1 MGGHGQ
7 LSVYETL
14 KNVFKVIYA
23 PRKAFS
29 EIAQNPK
36 YIGPIL
42 VMILFTLANSGYV
55 YTIVSKTYIEQT
67 VPAADQLDKWTE
79 SHSLWTVAP
88 NGSVKED
95 FADYINGTYYGN
107 RSIEFSIVNN
117 THIWMQLNDT
127 GSINCSGPDGYNK
140 LYLRIKWT
148 SPEEKPE
155 NVTVYLFSVTP
166 SDYFRYNLAD
176 EFSNA
181 TSNVWNNLT
190 IPLATENWLNNSA
203 AANWGNITG
212 LKLEFAWLNNSNITV
227 LVDGLFFGGF
237 FKSQMENAATYML
250 NYSIVYI
257 MEFTVRWVLLGGLL
271 YVLIKVLGAKTVWK
285 PLLILAGFALI
296 TMFIQTI
303 ITVAVSA
310 TLPSLYYPLI
320 FLGGVN
326 GEGENAYNKILEDTS
341 LVSQITEYV
350 QIVMV
355 FWTIALC
362 AIVIRQLTEFSWSKS
377 ALIAMAAYFATIIA
391 EGFLFGF

>member
-1 MGGHGQ
+1 MGEHGQ

-14 KNVFKVIYA
+14 KNVFKVLYA

-67 VPAADQLDKWTE
+67 VPTADQLDKWTE
-79 SHSLWTVAP
+79 SSSLWTVAP
-88 NGSVKED
+88 NGTVKDD
-95 FADYINGTYYGN
+95 FADHINGTYYGN
-107 RSIEFSIVNN
+107 RSIEFSIANN
-117 THIWMQLNDT
+117 THIWMQLNDI
-127 GSINCSGPDGYNK
+127 GSINCSGPDGYSK
-140 LYLRIKWT
+140 LYFRIKWT
-148 SPEEKPE
+148 SPEVKPE
-155 NVTVYLFSVTP
+155 NATVYLFSVT
-166 SDYFRYNLAD
+166 STDYFRYNLAE

-190 IPLATENWLNNSA
+190 IPLATENWLNSA
-203 AANWGNITG
+203 NANWANITG

-237 FKSQMENAATYML
+237 FKSQIENAATYML

-271 YVLIKVLGAKTVWK
+271 YVLIKILGAKTVWK

-310 TLPSLYYPLI
+310 SLPSLYYPLG
-320 FLGGVN
+320 FLGGVK

-362 AIVIRQLTEFSWSKS
+362 AIAIRQLTEFSWSKS
-377 ALIAMAAYFATIIA
+377 ALIAMAAYFATILA
-391 EGFLFGF
+391 ESFLFGF